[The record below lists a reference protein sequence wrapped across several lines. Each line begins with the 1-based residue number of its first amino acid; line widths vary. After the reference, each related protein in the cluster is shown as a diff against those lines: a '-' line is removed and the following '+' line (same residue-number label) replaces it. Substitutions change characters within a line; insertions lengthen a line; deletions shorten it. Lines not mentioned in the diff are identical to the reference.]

1 MSPVRGPERFLSA
14 LRSGFGCD
22 LPLLLISLHFFLNL
36 WIKIKITTLSSG
48 LRFVAFSSG
57 FVMKTQPTGMPS
69 IFVPET
75 CAFRCF
81 RAEHCTPGT
90 PDGKCWR
97 WDRIPDKGWPGGEA
111 AQGKAPGASR
121 EGLSPSLPIFLLK
134 APKNITPTSD
144 LQILLKW
151 DALGS
156 LSSLHPDRVSCWTD
170 SHFNMGCK
178 QWCCLAGCHRLS
190 QKQSS
195 QLCPLSLEGTLGFT
209 KKGDKYVTDTNTPFA
224 LFFFFLIHFTSQA
237 CTLRFTHTSTCAHKY
252 RDGKL
257 PPNWVNIVYVYPLE
271 HPLIK
276 IRRSQFTAKFLF

>member
-1 MSPVRGPERFLSA
+1 MSPVRGPERFLST
-14 LRSGFGCD
+14 LRSGFGWD
-22 LPLLLISLHFFLNL
+22 LPLLLISLNFFLNL

-57 FVMKTQPTGMPS
+57 FVMKTQPTVMPS

-75 CAFRCF
+75 CACHCF

-144 LQILLKW
+144 LQILLN
-151 DALGS
+151 LGS

-170 SHFNMGCK
+170 SHSDVGGK
-178 QWCCLAGCHRLS
+178 QWRCLTGCHRSRAPSSALS
-190 QKQSS
+190 HWK
-195 QLCPLSLEGTLGFT
+195 ET
-209 KKGDKYVTDTNTPFA
+209 
-224 LFFFFLIHFTSQA
+224 
-237 CTLRFTHTSTCAHKY
+237 
-252 RDGKL
+252 
-257 PPNWVNIVYVYPLE
+257 
-271 HPLIK
+271 
-276 IRRSQFTAKFLF
+276 